1 MTKMKQVTSG
11 GQIYI
16 CRLRDRLSPPLS
28 LSTTR
33 RSNVL
38 RQIKLQRGKGGG
50 EGEGSNEHSSF
61 FHRKERGNF
70 SDDNTYTTVVFPPSS
85 SKKSNWLN

>member
-38 RQIKLQRGKGGG
+38 RQIKLQRGKGG

>member
-50 EGEGSNEHSSF
+50 
-61 FHRKERGNF
+61 RGR
-70 SDDNTYTTVVFPPSS
+70 DQTNTPPSFTGKNGEIFPMITLIPRLFS
-85 SKKSNWLN
+85 LLPPQRNQIG

>member
-38 RQIKLQRGKGGG
+38 RRIKLQRGKGGG
-50 EGEGSNEHSSF
+50 GGGIKRTLLLLSPERTGKF
-61 FHRKERGNF
+61 FR
-70 SDDNTYTTVVFPPSS
+70 
-85 SKKSNWLN
+85 